1 MPNAAAWMERF
12 FKLHPVVKR
21 LGNVKFCAKAIK
33 PNLTAPAP
41 KV

>member
-12 FKLHPVVKR
+12 FKLPPVVKR
-21 LGNVKFCAKAIK
+21 LGNVKFCAKALK
-33 PNLTAPAP
+33 PTLSVPAA